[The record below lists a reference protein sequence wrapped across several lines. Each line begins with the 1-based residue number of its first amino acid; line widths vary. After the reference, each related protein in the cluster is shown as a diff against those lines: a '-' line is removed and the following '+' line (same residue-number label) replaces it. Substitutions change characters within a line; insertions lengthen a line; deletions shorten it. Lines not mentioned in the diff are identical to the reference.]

1 MRTTSGE
8 NLLGLWRIVMKKH
21 AFLAP
26 LAVSVAVLLANTG
39 LPAHATIEATNPAAT
54 PETSSAPTADFVLT
68 RSTTGNIQTADHESH
83 ASHASHSSHSSHVSG
98 T

>member
-1 MRTTSGE
+1 
-8 NLLGLWRIVMKKH
+8 MKKH